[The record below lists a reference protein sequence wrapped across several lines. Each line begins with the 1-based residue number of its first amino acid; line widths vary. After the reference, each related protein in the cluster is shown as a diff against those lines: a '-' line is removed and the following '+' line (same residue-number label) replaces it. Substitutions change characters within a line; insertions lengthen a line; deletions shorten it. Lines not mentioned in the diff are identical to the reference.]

1 MSRKFAIR
9 LILFISLLV
18 VINVI
23 LDWSFKAFSV
33 HNTLNNMM
41 DKQFAEYDDTLKYLA
56 VGNSHNCINTHILQ
70 QSFNYGSPSESFIQS
85 YYKLKYILEKTG
97 KKPEYLIL
105 QADLSSFGPKISDR
119 YEYNSY
125 WIKYIDYRELAR
137 IKDSKDMLYKW
148 LEGKFFS
155 YVGNY
160 KDVQLSILYRI
171 KMGKVEMYHGYRA
184 HRDYHNFADEPDK
197 QKTAWDKANLI
208 LSKEEYFDPAIRVY
222 FEKILQ
228 LCQDHGVKVIMVRMP
243 MTKEFNIEEGKLVP
257 EQKLLSEVQAITS
270 KYPNFVRALDYHD
283 LFEDHPDYF
292 FDPDHLNIKG
302 ADLFTTRL
310 AEDLKKLDSGGFPE

>member
-9 LILFISLLV
+9 LILFLSLLV
-18 VINVI
+18 AINFI

-56 VGNSHNCINTHILQ
+56 LGNSHNCINTHILEN
-70 QSFNYGSPSESFIQS
+70 SFNYGSPSENFIQS

-97 KKPEYLIL
+97 KKPEYVIL

-155 YVGNY
+155 YIGNY

-171 KMGKVEMYHGYRA
+171 KMKQIEMYHGYRP
-184 HRDYHNFADEPDK
+184 HRDY
-197 QKTAWDKANLI
+197 
-208 LSKEEYFDPAIRVY
+208 R
-222 FEKILQ
+222 
-228 LCQDHGVKVIMVRMP
+228 
-243 MTKEFNIEEGKLVP
+243 
-257 EQKLLSEVQAITS
+257 
-270 KYPNFVRALDYHD
+270 
-283 LFEDHPDYF
+283 
-292 FDPDHLNIKG
+292 
-302 ADLFTTRL
+302 
-310 AEDLKKLDSGGFPE
+310 